1 MTKELEFVGNIS
13 SLLTSIINGVYIN
26 FDIPVT
32 YHFLG
37 SFSKTN
43 IDIYSDIIN
52 IIADHDVN
60 LDKICVMGDTP
71 GILIT
76 ELLKRHTTYNWIDF
90 VSNNPENANIRSAY
104 YDVNGIEKDYSD
116 INMDPEE
123 YSDPMDDYDLVICD
137 DVLLKAE
144 YGPIYA
150 IRSMASEKL
159 IKDYTYLNKHWH
171 SNKLHKQN
179 IYIGWFS

>member
-1 MTKELEFVGNIS
+1 MKKELEFVGNIS
-13 SLLTSIINGVYIN
+13 TLMISVMNRVDINDY
-26 FDIPVT
+26 IPVI
-32 YHFLG
+32 YHFLD

-43 IDIYSDIIN
+43 IDIYNDIIN
-52 IIADHDVN
+52 IIADHNVN
-60 LDKICVMGDTP
+60 LNKICVMGNTP

-76 ELLKRHTTYNWIDF
+76 ELLKKHTTYNWIDF
-90 VSNNPENANIRSAY
+90 VSDNPHNANIRSAY

-116 INMDPEE
+116 IDIDPVE

-159 IKDYTYLNKHWH
+159 IKDYTSINKHWH